1 MCFINQ
7 ASLGKFLRKN
17 LAKKQHCLYTLM
29 ASSFLNN
36 ALTLPQGS
44 QKSEFTLLLKS
55 DFLFYRHIYWS
66 NNFFKK
72 KKSCHD
78 YTVKAKLASYTREK
92 VLCKYKDPSSNLHH
106 PCKKLNAVIHLVTPS
121 RGVSLGWVGV

>member
-1 MCFINQ
+1 
-7 ASLGKFLRKN
+7 
-17 LAKKQHCLYTLM
+17 M

-66 NNFFKK
+66 NNFLK
-72 KKSCHD
+72 KKS
-78 YTVKAKLASYTREK
+78 LAMITR
-92 VLCKYKDPSSNLHH
+92 
-106 PCKKLNAVIHLVTPS
+106 
-121 RGVSLGWVGV
+121 